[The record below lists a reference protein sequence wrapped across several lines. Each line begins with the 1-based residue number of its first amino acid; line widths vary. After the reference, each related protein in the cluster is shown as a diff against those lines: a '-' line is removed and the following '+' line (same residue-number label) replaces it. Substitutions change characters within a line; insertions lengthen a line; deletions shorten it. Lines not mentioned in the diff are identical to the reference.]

1 MIHTMLWYKIDNNI
15 NIVDNDLIV
24 QTLEEEHDGARA
36 VVRGDWGGAQ
46 LVDVA
51 AVVHVD
57 GLGLIGVKSNN
68 GLQKGNIDI
77 DN

>member
-1 MIHTMLWYKIDNNI
+1 MLWYKIDNNI

-46 LVDVA
+46 LVDVP
-51 AVVHVD
+51 AVVNVD
-57 GLGLIGVKSNN
+57 CARLTGLERYNSLRRQV
-68 GLQKGNIDI
+68 
-77 DN
+77 